1 MIIYVL
7 LAFGWAK
14 IRGYRIRP
22 IFKAYALYPFALVE
36 LLYWSLQ
43 VMIFTGNY
51 TFVPY
56 SSYIK
61 SAFLYALI
69 LPMLV
74 YKLYKPGLVGAAC
87 ILTGTALNRFVMHQ
101 NGGKMPVFPTLSKLT
116 GYYSD
121 MGIPPTDSIHVLGDQ
136 TTKFKW
142 LADYIDVGYSIVSP
156 GDVLIHLFTFIIVY
170 YSIKE
175 INRRLKEKSGG

>member
-14 IRGYRIRP
+14 IKGYRIQPVYR
-22 IFKAYALYPFALVE
+22 AYALYPFAVIE
-36 LLYWSLQ
+36 LLYWILQ
-43 VMIFTGNY
+43 IMIFSGNY
-51 TFVPY
+51 TFVSYGP
-56 SSYIK
+56 YIK
-61 SAFLYALI
+61 SAFLFALI
-69 LPMLV
+69 IPMMV

-87 ILTGTALNRFVMHQ
+87 MLTGTMLNRFVMQQ

-142 LADYIDVGYSIVSP
+142 LTDYIDVGYSILSP
-156 GDVLIHLFTFIIVY
+156 GDVLIHAFAFIVVY

-175 INRRLKEKSGG
+175 INRRLRQQHGG